1 MEISGRIAR
10 QILLFSLLVLVVSM
24 VMFPKKYGTDLPDAP
39 LVNVGAELVFYGLV
53 IHLLNRKLLPLQLVS
68 SAGLCLV
75 YRFALGAILGILI
88 AIVYE
93 WQLKVALLAGMG
105 SYLPGMLL
113 QVVATPFILR
123 PVIRSLHSPR
133 ATGRSSGA
141 RMQPQDSSTSTT
153 PVTASKQRSFSETG
167 RAGSADSGRLMAF
180 EGSTAGSTTAG
191 VDSNGFEK
199 ATRYIG
205 EDGSVLM
212 AAVVDNEG
220 LLLGN
225 FCRRGIDAEKWA
237 PFSLLLVEQNRQTM
251 MKLGCDT
258 PEKIDM
264 FLEDKKIVVARE
276 EAYCLMVLAERST
289 DDVLNI
295 RINQGLE
302 IVRKYVAERYSDK
315 LIGNVEKT
323 YV

>member
-10 QILLFSLLVLVVSM
+10 QILIFSLLVLVVSM
-24 VMFPKKYGTDLPDAP
+24 LLFPKKYGTDLPDAP

-68 SAGLCLV
+68 SAGFCLV
-75 YRFALGAILGILI
+75 YRFALGAALGAII
-88 AIVYE
+88 AIVYD

-123 PVIRSLHSPR
+123 PVIKTLYTSPVTSRSARAGAPSPSMDTT
-133 ATGRSSGA
+133 ATSIAASKDKGYSTSKRVSSKDSTWKASAEIPVSSTTVPGGDSSG
-141 RMQPQDSSTSTT
+141 
-153 PVTASKQRSFSETG
+153 
-167 RAGSADSGRLMAF
+167 F
-180 EGSTAGSTTAG
+180 ER
-191 VDSNGFEK
+191 

-212 AAVVDNEG
+212 AAVIDTEG

-225 FCRRGIDAEKWA
+225 FCRRGVDADDWA
-237 PFSLLLVEQNRQTM
+237 PFALLLVEQNRQT
-251 MKLGCDT
+251 LARVGCEA
-258 PEKIDM
+258 PEKIDF
-264 FLEDKKIVVARE
+264 FLKDKKVVVASE
-276 EAYCLMVLAERST
+276 DAYCLMVVAERST

>member
-10 QILLFSLLVLVVSM
+10 QILIFSLLVLVVSM
-24 VMFPKKYGTDLPDAP
+24 LMFPMKYGTDLPDAP

-75 YRFALGAILGILI
+75 YRFALGAVLGVAI
-88 AIVYE
+88 AAIYD

-123 PVIRSLHSPR
+123 PVVKSLHASRPGSRPAGANMQSSAMDTTTSSFAASKGKGYRTSGRVSPTDSTWR
-133 ATGRSSGA
+133 AGADAPGSGATGIG
-141 RMQPQDSSTSTT
+141 
-153 PVTASKQRSFSETG
+153 G
-167 RAGSADSGRLMAF
+167 
-180 EGSTAGSTTAG
+180 
-191 VDSNGFEK
+191 DSNGFER

-212 AAVVDNEG
+212 AAVVDTEG

-225 FCRRGIDAEKWA
+225 FCRRGVDADDWA
-237 PFSLLLVEQNRQTM
+237 PFALLLVEQNCQT
-251 MKLGCDT
+251 LTRFGCT
-258 PEKIDM
+258 MPEKMDL
-264 FLEDKKIVVARE
+264 FLKDKKVVVARE
-276 EAYCLMVLAERST
+276 DAYCLMVVAERST
-289 DDVLNI
+289 EDVLNI